1 MTDCLLVGG
10 GIIGLSL
17 AYELSCRGMA
27 VTVVEQGE
35 WGGQAS
41 SAAAG
46 MLAPLKEFSQPGP
59 MLELGMKSLE
69 LYPKWAEE
77 LEARTGI
84 DVQACKSGLLTVALT
99 EPELGALLEKYKWQ
113 KASGYAVE
121 WMTGEEMRRVEPLL
135 TEQAIAGI
143 YSPEEGHI
151 NNRMLLNALVA
162 ACKKMGATLLSGS
175 VVTGM
180 AKEGGRIV
188 GVETTTGPL
197 RAGHTVIA
205 SGAWAGIM
213 AEWLDFA
220 VPVRPVR
227 GQVASVSS
235 SGIPLRTVIFGT
247 SGYITPKLDGKI
259 VLGATE
265 DEAGFQR
272 HVTLSGLAKVLDGVM
287 PYVPALHSAAFQQA
301 WAGLRPATADS
312 MPLLGPVPGWQGVSI
327 AGGHFRNGIL
337 LSPVTAKV
345 MADYVESGREDALQ
359 PFLPSRFLGSTTN
372 R

>member
-1 MTDCLLVGG
+1 MTDFLLVGG
-10 GIIGLSL
+10 GIIGLGL
-17 AYELSCRGMA
+17 AYELSRRGMT

-69 LYPKWAEE
+69 LYPDWVEQ
-77 LEARTGI
+77 LEAITGI

-99 EPELGALLEKYKWQ
+99 EEEAIPLQEKYKRQ
-113 KASGYAVE
+113 KASGYAVQ
-121 WMTGEEMRRVEPLL
+121 WMTGQEMRRVEPLL
-135 TEQAIAGI
+135 TEEAKAGI

-162 ACKKMGATLLSGS
+162 ACRRLGATLVSGS
-175 VVTGM
+175 VVTKM
-180 AKEGGRIV
+180 AIEGSQVV

-197 RAGHTVIA
+197 RAAHTVIA

-213 AEWLDFA
+213 VDWLGFS

-265 DEAGFQR
+265 DDAGFQR
-272 HVTLSGLAKVLDGVM
+272 HVTLSGLSRVLDGVM

-345 MADYVESGREDALQ
+345 MADYLESGREEPLQ
-359 PFLPSRFLGSTTN
+359 PFLPSRFLGSTMSK
-372 R
+372 